1 MNDEILNK
9 IVEIRRLFE
18 NSKLYKEYLDFK
30 KEIYKNKKYISLL
43 NEIDYYK
50 NCTGKDLEKAKELY
64 SELNNE
70 PLIKNY
76 KNIKEILHNDI
87 DTLRG
92 IIKQ

>member
-1 MNDEILNK
+1 
-9 IVEIRRLFE
+9 
-18 NSKLYKEYLDFK
+18 
-30 KEIYKNKKYISLL
+30 
-43 NEIDYYK
+43 IDYYK